1 MVVTWALIVN
11 FYAWLIISNM
21 DVYFNIQEIRLSSHN
36 SILIEYLY
44 SGIQY
49 LEGVLFGVIFGT
61 LFTMINFLT
70 DRSGF
75 RKYSY
80 GKIVL
85 IKSFLY
91 ILSIII
97 TSVLIYQIFKLFN
110 ILPEGLSLDLFWDN
124 ATAGYFT
131 ATIAYMTF
139 FIILTNFFLQINKKF
154 GPGVILDLF
163 TGKYHR
169 PKDEERIFM
178 FLDMKGSTAIAE
190 KLGHEKYSQ
199 FIRNCYH
206 DLTNIV
212 LNYNAEI
219 YQYVG
224 DEVVLCWPIKK
235 GLKKLNCLKAFFSY
249 ENVLKKRE
257 KFYLKKFGVAPKF
270 KAGMDMGQVTVT
282 EIGDIKRDIAYHGD
296 VLNTASR
303 IQENCNKFNQKLLIS
318 ENIEQQLDSLNG
330 FTKNFIGEITLRG
343 KEHIVKVYGINL
355 N

>member
-1 MVVTWALIVN
+1 MIIAWTLIVD

-21 DVYFNIQEIRLSSHN
+21 DVYFNIQQIRLSEHN

-44 SGIQY
+44 SGLQY
-49 LEGVLFGVIFGT
+49 LEGLFFGIIFGT
-61 LFTMINFLT
+61 LFTLVNYFT
-70 DRSGF
+70 DHTGF

-97 TSVLIYQIFKLFN
+97 TSMLIYQLFKLFN
-110 ILPEGLSLDLFWDN
+110 ILPEGFSPDLFWDYSS
-124 ATAGYFT
+124 AGFLASAIVY
-131 ATIAYMTF
+131 ITF
-139 FIILTNFFLQINKKF
+139 FIVLTNLFLQINKKF
-154 GPGVILDLF
+154 GPGAILDLF

-206 DLTNIV
+206 DLTNVV

-235 GLKKLNCLKAFFSY
+235 GLKKLNCLNAFFAY
-249 ENVLKKRE
+249 EKELGRKE
-257 KFYLKKFGVAPKF
+257 KFYLKKFGIMPKF

-318 ENIEQQLDSLNG
+318 ENIEQRLDSLNG
-330 FTKNFIGEITLRG
+330 FTKNLIGEINLRG

-355 N
+355 K

>member
-1 MVVTWALIVN
+1 MIIAWALIVN

-21 DVYFNIQEIRLSSHN
+21 DLYFNIQQLRLSEHHG
-36 SILIEYLY
+36 ILVEYLY
-44 SGIQY
+44 SGVQY
-49 LEGVLFGVIFGT
+49 LEGLLFGIIFGT
-61 LFTMINFLT
+61 LFTLVNYFT
-70 DRSGF
+70 DHSDF

-85 IKSFLY
+85 LKSVLY
-91 ILSIII
+91 IFAIFISATIIYW
-97 TSVLIYQIFKLFN
+97 VFLIFK
-110 ILPEGLSLDLFWDN
+110 ILPEGLSPNLLWDN
-124 ATAGYFT
+124 ATAGYFSS
-131 ATIAYMTF
+131 TIVYIAF
-139 FIILTNFFLQINKKF
+139 FIVLTNFVLQISKKF

-163 TGKYHR
+163 TGKYYR
-169 PKDEERIFM
+169 PKDEEKIFM

-190 KLGHEKYSQ
+190 KLGHKKYSQ
-199 FIRNCYH
+199 LVRNCYH
-206 DLTNIV
+206 DLTNVV

-235 GLKKLNCLKAFFSY
+235 GLKKLNCINAFFAY
-249 ENVLKKRE
+249 ERALNE
-257 KFYLKKFGVAPKF
+257 NESFYLKNFGVVPEF

-303 IQENCNKFNQKLLIS
+303 IQENCNKFGQKLLIS
-318 ENIEQQLDSLNG
+318 ENIERQLNSLNG
-330 FTKNFIGEITLRG
+330 LSKSFIGEINLRG
-343 KEHIVKVYGINL
+343 KEHIVKIYGINL